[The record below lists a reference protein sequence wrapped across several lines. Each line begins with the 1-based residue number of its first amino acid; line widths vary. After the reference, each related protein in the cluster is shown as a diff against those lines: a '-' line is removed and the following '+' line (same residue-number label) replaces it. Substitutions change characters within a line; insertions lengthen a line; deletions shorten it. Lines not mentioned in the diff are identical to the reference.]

1 MPPALFTS
9 SQWKH
14 LVEALPD
21 PVLVVDASGRIAYA
35 SYATQ
40 QLFRYRD
47 GELIGEPIE
56 ILVPERYRSQHVVD
70 RTEYMKDPLTRTMGD
85 RSVLYGRRKDGTEFP
100 AHINFSPVEFD
111 GEIYAIA
118 AVRDITELEDTRAQ
132 LSKAQRRLRRLIDH
146 IPDAVT
152 VHRNGRLVYV
162 NPASAASLG
171 YDDADELIGRRVLDL
186 AHREDAEKISERVER
201 MRETGEPLPPA
212 ELRFYRRDGS
222 LLTAEMHSQ
231 PVVFDGKPAIV
242 SIGRDIS
249 DKQALLAR
257 AMRLDR
263 KIAVGTLASGV
274 AHEVN
279 NPLAFATSSVDFV
292 KGQLDRLRSGEKS
305 ELDAPDIDDMVEAL
319 CDVRA
324 GLDRIAR
331 IVSDLDTF
339 VAPDR
344 QRIGPTS
351 VVAALETAINL
362 VFARLDTEAH
372 LVRSLKDVPSV
383 EANHAQL
390 AEVFV
395 NLLINA
401 VLAVEESAGELHE
414 IRVNTYCVADRV
426 FIQIED
432 TGDGISAENLPH
444 IFDPFF
450 STRDTGEGTGL
461 GLTIAQN
468 VIQSFGGSIDIESG
482 EGEGTTVTVSFPASD
497 PCVPALSTNLDAD
510 TETMSF

>member
-1 MPPALFTS
+1 MFTS

-35 SYATQ
+35 SFATQ
-40 QLFRYRD
+40 QLFGYNE
-47 GELIGEPIE
+47 GELTGELIE
-56 ILVPERYRSQHVVD
+56 ILVPERYRSKHRAD
-70 RTEYMKDPLTRTMGD
+70 RAEYMKDPLTRTMGD
-85 RSVLYGRRKDGTEFP
+85 RSVLWGRRKDGTEFP
-100 AHINFSPVEFD
+100 AHINFSPVDFD
-111 GEIYAIA
+111 GETYAIA
-118 AVRDITELEDTRAQ
+118 AVRDITELEDTRDQ
-132 LSKAQRRLRRLIDH
+132 LSKAQRRLCRLIDH

-152 VHRNGRLVYV
+152 VHRNGRLIYV
-162 NPASAASLG
+162 NPALAASLN

-186 AHREDAEKISERVER
+186 AHKEDAEKVSERVER

-222 LLTAEMHSQ
+222 LLTAEIHSQ

-279 NPLAFATSSVDFV
+279 NPLAFASSSVDFV
-292 KGQLDRLRSGEKS
+292 KQQLDRLRSGEKS
-305 ELDAPDIDDMVEAL
+305 AFDAPELDDMLEAL
-319 CDVRA
+319 CDIRA

-344 QRIGPTS
+344 QRITPIS

-383 EANHAQL
+383 EANQAQL

-401 VLAVEESAGELHE
+401 VLAVAESDGELHE
-414 IRVNTYCVADRV
+414 IRVSTSCVDARV
-426 FIQIED
+426 YIRIED
-432 TGDGISAENLPH
+432 TGDGISSENLPH

-468 VIQSFGGSIDIESG
+468 VIQSFDGSIDIESE
-482 EGEGTTVTVSFPASD
+482 EGQGTTVIVSFPASD